1 MAIQSL
7 HSAHSDFEHGFE
19 NCSQVEPVI
28 MIRRNDKHCFS
39 DSASVPSNS
48 QASKDEKVK
57 KAWFRLEVNVH
68 SGIQQRYPQFL
79 GSLKDHNGNGNVA
92 NQKV

>member
-7 HSAHSDFEHGFE
+7 LSTHSDFEHGFM
-19 NCSQVEPVI
+19 NCSPVEPVV
-28 MIRRNDKHCFS
+28 IRRNVKHCLS

-57 KAWFRLEVNVH
+57 KAYFNSKCVGVGVH
-68 SGIQQRYPQFL
+68 QRYPHLLAFCLTKQ
-79 GSLKDHNGNGNVA
+79 VA
-92 NQKV
+92 FC